1 MTLNLAMTLAQAES
15 GGGFSTIVF
24 LALLVSSFAGMWKA
38 FSKAGMPGFCAIIP
52 FVNIYCMIKIA
63 QKPGWWFALLFIPL
77 VNILVMFSVMMS
89 VARVF
94 GKGVGFGLG
103 LFVLGF
109 AFWPILGFG
118 SAKHESE
125 EFGPTPETPSTSFT
139 GIPPMPTAHA
149 VGPSGAGDSS
159 DSEAA

>member
-1 MTLNLAMTLAQAES
+1 MTLNLATTLAQAES

-63 QKPGWWFALLFIPL
+63 QKPGWWFVLLFIPL

-103 LFVLGF
+103 LLFMGF

-125 EFGPTPETPSTSFT
+125 DFGPMPETPSTSYS
-139 GIPPMPTAHA
+139 GIPPIPAA
-149 VGPSGAGDSS
+149 QVAGLSGSGDSP